1 MYPSLQHR
9 PRCPAIMNSF
19 IVEDYASQL
28 HWGLFLNRHFWN
40 PVSYNST
47 MEDNFRVFERT
58 LSGSLSG
65 VSISELRNL
74 WTNGMP
80 LGDWWKMGSLR
91 LRMEV
96 ESRDFWCVLRVV
108 YLLKKRFWILDV
120 EIVELKAS
128 ILHEENATKQP
139 TKDTK
144 ASKNGPPVQ
153 WFGGW

>member
-28 HWGLFLNRHFWN
+28 HGGLFWN

-58 LSGSLSG
+58 RTADLSIG

-80 LGDWWKMGSLR
+80 LVLAKNGVPS
-91 LRMEV
+91 V
-96 ESRDFWCVLRVV
+96 EDGGWITWRVRSSRGLSPQ
-108 YLLKKRFWILDV
+108 KRFWM
-120 EIVELKAS
+120 LKLLNS
-128 ILHEENATKQP
+128 KLQSFMKKMRPNNQP
-139 TKDTK
+139 KIQF

-153 WFGGW
+153 